1 MTTPSVPDSGQTPY
15 PRLNYTTFTMH
26 IAHKYRLLGSILA
39 FSAVLLGA
47 FGAHALKQTLSA
59 HDSIQTWE
67 TAVRYQMWHALGLIL
82 LSLINERQ
90 ALPKMI
96 GPCLVIGTLLFSG
109 SLYGLALD
117 GPNWLGPIT
126 PLGGLCLIAGW
137 ALLAYA
143 CVKNKAPSLGLLS
156 GHSGDAPQR
165 KATQRIR

>member
-1 MTTPSVPDSGQTPY
+1 
-15 PRLNYTTFTMH
+15 MH
-26 IAHKYRLLGSILA
+26 IAHNYRLFGSILA
-39 FSAVLLGA
+39 LSAVLLGA

-82 LSLINERQ
+82 LSLISERQ
-90 ALPKMI
+90 TLPKMT
-96 GPCLVIGTLLFSG
+96 GACFVIGTLLFSG

-137 ALLAYA
+137 ALLAYSSM
-143 CVKNKAPSLGLLS
+143 KNKA
-156 GHSGDAPQR
+156 Q
-165 KATQRIR
+165 

>member
-1 MTTPSVPDSGQTPY
+1 MTTPSVPDRGQTPY

-39 FSAVLLGA
+39 FCAVLLGA

-82 LSLINERQ
+82 LSLICERQ
-90 ALPKMI
+90 VLPKMI
-96 GPCLVIGTLLFSG
+96 GPCFFIGTLLFSG

-126 PLGGLCLIAGW
+126 PLGGLSLIAGW
-137 ALLAYA
+137 ALLAYS
-143 CVKNKAPSLGLLS
+143 CVINKAP
-156 GHSGDAPQR
+156 
-165 KATQRIR
+165 

>member
-1 MTTPSVPDSGQTPY
+1 MIATPSVLNNSQTLY

-39 FSAVLLGA
+39 FCAVLLGA

-82 LSLINERQ
+82 LSLICERQ
-90 ALPKMI
+90 VLPKMI
-96 GPCLVIGTLLFSG
+96 GPCFFIGTLLFSG

-137 ALLAYA
+137 ALLAYS
-143 CVKNKAPSLGLLS
+143 CVINKAP
-156 GHSGDAPQR
+156 
-165 KATQRIR
+165 

>member
-1 MTTPSVPDSGQTPY
+1 
-15 PRLNYTTFTMH
+15 MH

-39 FSAVLLGA
+39 LSAVLLGA

-67 TAVRYQMWHALGLIL
+67 TAVRYQMWHALGLIA
-82 LSLINERQ
+82 LSLISERQ
-90 ALPKMI
+90 APPKMI

-137 ALLAYA
+137 ALLAYS
-143 CVKNKAPSLGLLS
+143 CVKNKA
-156 GHSGDAPQR
+156 Q
-165 KATQRIR
+165 